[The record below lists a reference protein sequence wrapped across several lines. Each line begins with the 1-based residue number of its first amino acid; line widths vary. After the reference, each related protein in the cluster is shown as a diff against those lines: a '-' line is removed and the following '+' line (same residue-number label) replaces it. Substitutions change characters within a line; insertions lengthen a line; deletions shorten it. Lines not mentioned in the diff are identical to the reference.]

1 MGAAR
6 GEPSGGAIPMR
17 GAAEPRLLSALRIG
31 GLSENTA
38 ENGNRY
44 FRKSRLD
51 GALHYTAEAFSGRL
65 IQRMNLY
72 MEKKIRVTKS
82 GGESDESS
90 CANRQTR

>member
-44 FRKSRLD
+44 FRMKEPPLMVHC
-51 GALHYTAEAFSGRL
+51 A
-65 IQRMNLY
+65 IQQRHFQ
-72 MEKKIRVTKS
+72 
-82 GGESDESS
+82 GG
-90 CANRQTR
+90 

>member
-31 GLSENTA
+31 GLRENTA

-44 FRKSRLD
+44 FRMKEPPWWCIALYSRGIFRAAD
-51 GALHYTAEAFSGRL
+51 TKNEL
-65 IQRMNLY
+65 IYGEENQSN
-72 MEKKIRVTKS
+72 KIR
-82 GGESDESS
+82 G
-90 CANRQTR
+90 

>member
-38 ENGNRY
+38 ENGHRY
-44 FRKSRLD
+44 FRMK
-51 GALHYTAEAFSGRL
+51 EPP
-65 IQRMNLY
+65 
-72 MEKKIRVTKS
+72 
-82 GGESDESS
+82 
-90 CANRQTR
+90 